1 LASKSSPG
9 NSTKTL
15 DCNDECLKLQ
25 RNAKLAAALNIDP
38 ATHINDHIPYSQ
50 TTLSFYNEY
59 TKFAQQQEREF
70 RVFAADASEKR
81 LRFKPMQA
89 HQRAFI
95 HALAEDFGLDSESQD
110 PEPHRHVM
118 VFKTPR
124 FVSSPMKTLAQCV
137 KLRPVV
143 ADVPTTANKPLVNNA
158 EPFNAF
164 LLTNPRF
171 GLTIDEV
178 RVDFAPEFAA
188 SGLEFDV
195 SFLPSGDVV
204 LRALSSGSWLQKL
217 DSTLLGLKPAISR
230 KVSSLTL
237 ASSTSL
243 CAVDAN
249 LNVVRKEDENAGSGG
264 WSQVA
269 KGGSGVKKM
278 VDTSV
283 GSKSLFTV
291 LGTSLKAKKEKESE
305 KKKVVVEDAVEDWEK
320 EVEGWDDA

>member
-1 LASKSSPG
+1 
-9 NSTKTL
+9 
-15 DCNDECLKLQ
+15 
-25 RNAKLAAALNIDP
+25 
-38 ATHINDHIPYSQ
+38 
-50 TTLSFYNEY
+50 
-59 TKFAQQQEREF
+59 
-70 RVFAADASEKR
+70 
-81 LRFKPMQA
+81 
-89 HQRAFI
+89 
-95 HALAEDFGLDSESQD
+95 
-110 PEPHRHVM
+110 
-118 VFKTPR
+118 
-124 FVSSPMKTLAQCV
+124 MKTLAQCV

-143 ADVPTTANKPLVNNA
+143 VEASTTANKPLVNNA

-178 RVDFAPEFAA
+178 RADLLPEFAA

-217 DSTLLGLKPAISR
+217 DSTLLGLKPAVGR
-230 KVSSLTL
+230 KVSSLTI

-243 CAVDAN
+243 CAVDAS
-249 LNVVRKEDENAGSGG
+249 LNVLRKEDENAGSGG

-269 KGGSGVKKM
+269 KGGSGVKRT

-283 GSKSLFTV
+283 GNKSLFTV
-291 LGTSLKAKKEKESE
+291 LGTSAKAKKEKEKEKENE

-320 EVEGWDDA
+320 EVEAWGDA